1 MICTSIAYKSFE
13 ECREILSGEMC
24 AELRLDLLDLTREQ
38 VSDLFSLPVKIVA
51 TCREGHYSVE
61 ERRIMLETAIKSG
74 ASYVDI
80 EMEMPRT
87 LRKNLVTLAGLH
99 QCRVIVSYH
108 NHTSTPGLKELKKI
122 VGECRKSGADIVKIA
137 CKVNGQDDLA
147 KLLALYVYGND
158 IIAIGMG
165 EEGFITR
172 LAAPLLGAEF
182 TYASADRNSNTAPGQ
197 MTSNEMRKLYEQLGI
212 NF

>member
-24 AELRLDLLDLTREQ
+24 AELRLDLLNLTREQ
-38 VSDLFSLPVKIVA
+38 LLDLLSLPVKTVA
-51 TCREGHYSVE
+51 TCREAHYSDE
-61 ERRIMLETAIKSG
+61 ERQNLLETAIKGG
-74 ASYVDI
+74 ASYIDI
-80 EMEMPRT
+80 EMEMPRK
-87 LRKNLVTLAGLH
+87 LRKNLVTFARLH

-108 NHTSTPGLKELKKI
+108 NHTSTPGMKELKKI
-122 VGECRKSGADIVKIA
+122 IGECRKSGADIVKIA
-137 CKVNGQDDLA
+137 CKVNGQNDLA
-147 KLLALYVYGND
+147 TLLALYVYGND

-182 TYASADRNSNTAPGQ
+182 TYASADRDSNTAPGQ
-197 MTSNEMRKLYEQLGI
+197 MTSAEMRKLYEQLGVKL
-212 NF
+212 